1 MRLSI
6 PVLLATS
13 IAISGCAATSPGLAV
28 QAPAAT
34 GKGSAV
40 PATRAAT
47 PVAPMAPQAT
57 RVATPVTPI
66 ATQAA
71 PMATQAAPMATQ
83 AAPVAT
89 QAAPMAV
96 QAAPMATQ
104 AAPMVVP
111 VPAATGINFGNDS
124 GSYPFD
130 GECDDPRFRG
140 AGMAVAASL
149 SSSNRFRDASD
160 CQTLFNA
167 GLIFL

>member
-13 IAISGCAATSPGLAV
+13 IAISGCATTSPGLAV
-28 QAPAAT
+28 QAPAAA

-57 RVATPVTPI
+57 RVATPVAPI
-66 ATQAA
+66 S
-71 PMATQAAPMATQ
+71 TQAAPMATQ

-96 QAAPMATQ
+96 QAAPIATQ
-104 AAPMVVP
+104 AAPMAVP

>member
-6 PVLLATS
+6 PVILATS

-57 RVATPVTPI
+57 RVATPVASI
-66 ATQAA
+66 
-71 PMATQAAPMATQ
+71 ATQAAPMATQ

-96 QAAPMATQ
+96 QAAPMAVQ
-104 AAPMVVP
+104 AAPMAVP
-111 VPAATGINFGNDS
+111 VPAATGVNFGNDS

>member
-6 PVLLATS
+6 PVILATS
-13 IAISGCAATSPGLAV
+13 ITISGCAATSPGLAV
-28 QAPAAT
+28 QAPAAS

-57 RVATPVTPI
+57 RVATPVAPI

-71 PMATQAAPMATQ
+71 PMATQAAPMA
-83 AAPVAT
+83 
-89 QAAPMAV
+89 
-96 QAAPMATQ
+96 
-104 AAPMVVP
+104 VP
-111 VPAATGINFGNDS
+111 VPAATGVNFGNDS

>member
-57 RVATPVTPI
+57 RVATPVAPI

-71 PMATQAAPMATQ
+71 PIATQ

-104 AAPMVVP
+104 AAPMAVP
-111 VPAATGINFGNDS
+111 APAATGINFGDDS
-124 GSYPFD
+124 GSYPLD